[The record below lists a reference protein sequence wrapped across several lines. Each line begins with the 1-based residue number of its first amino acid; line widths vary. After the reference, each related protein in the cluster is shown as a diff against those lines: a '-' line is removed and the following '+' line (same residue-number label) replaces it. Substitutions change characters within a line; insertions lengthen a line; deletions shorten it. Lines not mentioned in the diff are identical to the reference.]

1 MSHSGPDYFKDV
13 QTRRRRIDGAVAPF
27 ARFAKQEVAGGI
39 MLMGSAVVAMV
50 LANSPFGHAV
60 HEFWT
65 GTTITLNIGSSVFPS
80 GKHAGHFE
88 WWVNDALMALFFFVI
103 GLEIKREVLAGE
115 LGDPRK
121 AALPLIAAVGGMAVP
136 GLIYAAL
143 NWGSDTL
150 RGWAIPAATDIAFA
164 LGVLALLGKRVPPGL
179 RLFLVTLAIADDL
192 GALVIIA
199 VFYTENKNLSMPALG
214 MAAAIM
220 GLMAGMNLLGVRR
233 WWLYGIV
240 GLGLWYFVLM
250 SGVHATI
257 AGVMGAMTIPVATR
271 ISKAEFSRQT
281 RRLADEFDRVPGALE
296 EAAPPFQ
303 RNMIITDPV
312 HQGVLATMEQLTEAA
327 QTPLQRLER
336 NMVPLIGFVIVPIF
350 ALANAGVAVGGVAD
364 QALRSTE
371 AWGIVLGLV
380 VGKTVGILGFSA
392 LAVFAG
398 ISVLPAGVTWRH
410 MLGAAILGGIGF
422 TMSLFIAQLGF
433 GSSSEQLEIAKL
445 AVLCGSIAAAVLGTC
460 VLLTCKPKPH

>member
-13 QTRRRRIDGAVAPF
+13 QTRRARIDGAVAPF
-27 ARFAKQEVAGGI
+27 ARFAKMEAAGGI
-39 MLMGSAVVAMV
+39 VLMLSALAAMV
-50 LANSPFGHAV
+50 LANSPLGHAV

-65 GTTITLNIGSSVFPS
+65 GTAITLNVGSWAFPS

-88 WWVNDALMALFFFVI
+88 WWINDALMALFFFVI

-115 LGDPRK
+115 LKDPRK
-121 AALPLIAAVGGMAVP
+121 AALPLIAAAGGMAIP

-143 NWGSDTL
+143 NWGSDAM
-150 RGWAIPAATDIAFA
+150 RGWAIPTATDIAFA
-164 LGVLALLGKRVPPGL
+164 LGVIALLGKRVPPGL

-199 VFYTENKNLSMPALG
+199 VFYTESKNLSMPALG
-214 MAAAIM
+214 MAGALM
-220 GLMAGMNLLGVRR
+220 GMMAGMNLLGVRR

-257 AGVMGAMTIPVATR
+257 AGVMGAMTIPVTTR
-271 ISKAEFSRQT
+271 ISKAEFSRQA
-281 RRLADEFDRVPGALE
+281 RRLTDVFDRVPGALD
-296 EAAPPFQ
+296 EAAPPYQ

-312 HQGVLATMEQLTEAA
+312 HQGVLATMEQLAEAA

-336 NMVPLIGFVIVPIF
+336 NLVPLVAFVVVPVF
-350 ALANAGVAVGGVAD
+350 ALANAGVAVGGVA
-364 QALRSTE
+364 AAAVRSTE

-392 LAVFAG
+392 LAVALG
-398 ISVLPAGVTWRH
+398 ISVLPANVTWRH
-410 MLGAAILGGIGF
+410 ILGAAMLGGIGF
-422 TMSLFIAQLGF
+422 TMSLFIAHLGLK
-433 GSSSEQLEIAKL
+433 SSEQLEIAKL
-445 AVLCGSIAAAVLGTC
+445 AVLCGSVTAAVLGTC
-460 VLLTCKPKPH
+460 VLLTCKPKPE